1 MGAAMRVTILYFAAA
16 RERAGTSSDA
26 LDLAEGATAGDALAA
41 ACARHPPL
49 RAVAEKLR
57 LAVDQEFARLDRKL
71 RDGSEVALIPPVSG
85 GTGPHRIS
93 EERIDPD
100 APLREVAGADC
111 GAVVSF
117 VGTVRAT
124 NHGKPVVRLEYEAYP
139 EMALR
144 IFDHIAAH
152 ARETWA
158 ARVAIHHRTGPLEPG
173 EISVVIAAAAPHRA
187 DAFDACRHAIEA
199 LKKDAPIWKRELY
212 PDGSSWVGLGS

>member
-1 MGAAMRVTILYFAAA
+1 MRVTVLYFAAA
-16 RERAGTSSDA
+16 RERAGTGSEAFDVEDGATARDA
-26 LDLAEGATAGDALAA
+26 LDA

-49 RAVAEKLR
+49 RAVADKLR
-57 LAVDQEFARLDRKL
+57 LAVDQQFASPDQRL

-85 GTGPHRIS
+85 GSSPHRIGPS
-93 EERIDPD
+93 PIDPE
-100 APLREVAGADC
+100 APLRAVAGADC

-117 VGTVRAT
+117 VGTVRST

-144 IFDHIAAH
+144 IFEHIASQ
-152 ARETWA
+152 AREKWA
-158 ARVAIHHRTGPLEPG
+158 ARLVIHHRTGALEPG
-173 EISVVIAAAAPHRA
+173 EISVAIAAAAPHRA